1 MNKRNNKSKI
11 KKILFTVIV
20 LTICVV
26 GFYLIKPYLPH
37 DYGTTT
43 GNFMNGQAIVELDG
57 ELYFFASNGVE
68 EGLYKIDSDG
78 KTVKISDKSG
88 ICLNSVGD
96 HLYFIDC
103 YGAVK
108 DGQIVKI
115 KKDGSESRILFE
127 GDVGPYFIVVDQKI
141 YFDYKPEGEDYSKIY
156 SMTTDGKGLRK
167 ADLWEGYS
175 LQLLL
180 TPQMNKKDI
189 DFPTIGYLID
199 SMQIKDKY
207 CYLYK
212 VSEEGSPKYRDLYR
226 TKQKGADGKF
236 LADRVMAFNVAED
249 NYLYYTQL
257 NEDAGSVTISKM
269 NLETEKHE
277 RLVEIET
284 NGEDI
289 LWLDVAAD
297 KICIT
302 IEKTGDY
309 LLNTDGTGLIKVSD
323 LLEQIEN

>member
-20 LTICVV
+20 LTIGVV

-43 GNFMNGQAIVELDG
+43 GNFMNGQAMVELDG
-57 ELYFFASNGVE
+57 ELYFFASNDGE
-68 EGLYKIDSDG
+68 DGLYKLDNNSKVI
-78 KTVKISDKSG
+78 KISDQGG
-88 ICLNSVGD
+88 IYLNGVGD
-96 HLYFIDC
+96 YLYFIDW

-108 DGQIVKI
+108 DSQIVKV
-115 KKDGSESRILFE
+115 KKDGSESQILFE
-127 GDVGPYFIVVDQKI
+127 GDVGSYLVVVDQKI
-141 YFDYKPEGEDYSKIY
+141 YFGYKPEGDDYLKIY

-167 ADLWEGYS
+167 TNLWQGS
-175 LQLLL
+175 SFQLLL
-180 TPQMNKKDI
+180 TPQMSDKDV
-189 DFPTIGYLID
+189 DFSETDYTRTN
-199 SMQIKDKY
+199 MQIRGKY
-207 CYLYK
+207 IYLYQL
-212 VSEEGSPKYRDLYR
+212 SEAATHEYDKLYR
-226 TKQKGADGKF
+226 VKKNGTEAEF
-236 LADRVMAFNVAED
+236 LADRVTAFNVAED

-269 NLETEKHE
+269 NLETEEHE
-277 RLVEIET
+277 KLVEIET

-302 IEKTGDY
+302 IEKMGDY

-323 LLEQIEN
+323 LLEQIGN

>member
-1 MNKRNNKSKI
+1 MNKRKSKSKI
-11 KKILFTVIV
+11 KKILLTVIV
-20 LTICVV
+20 LAICVG

-43 GNFMNGQAIVELDG
+43 GNFMNGQRLVELDG
-57 ELYFFASNGVE
+57 ELYFFASNDVG
-68 EGLYKIDSDG
+68 EGLCKMDSDG
-78 KTVKISDKSG
+78 KVVKILEKSG
-88 ICLNSVGD
+88 IYLNGVGD
-96 HLYFIDC
+96 YLYFIDW
-103 YGAVK
+103 YGAIK
-108 DGQIVKI
+108 DSQIVKV
-115 KKDGSESRILFE
+115 KKDGSESQILFE
-127 GDVGPYFIVVDQKI
+127 GDVGLYLVVVDQKI
-141 YFDYKPEGEDYSKIY
+141 YFGYKPEGEDYSKIY

-180 TPQMNKKDI
+180 TQQMNKKDI

-199 SMQIKDKY
+199 SMQIRDKY

-236 LADRVMAFNVAED
+236 LVDRVTAFNVAED
-249 NYLYYTQL
+249 NYLYYAQL

-269 NLETEKHE
+269 NIETLKSEE
-277 RLVEIET
+277 LMEIET
-284 NGEDI
+284 NGEEVVR
-289 LWLDVAAD
+289 LNVAVD
-297 KICIT
+297 KIHIA
-302 IEKTGDY
+302 IENTGVY
-309 LLNTDGTGLIKVSD
+309 FLNTDGTGLIKLSD